1 MIGNFFIQNISMR
14 EVVLI
19 IFLTIGLIP
28 VSFAQKIISA
38 DDAVR
43 IALKNSYD
51 ILISRNDAAISKT
64 NNTPGNAGMLPT
76 VSING
81 SDNYSMNNLDSRLSS
96 GTSIVSSSINTN
108 SISAGVALNW
118 TIYDG
123 GKMFVTK
130 NKLNEIE
137 ALGEIQFRNQLLQ
150 TVYNVVVAY
159 FAVVKQQQQ
168 LASIN
173 KVISYNQ
180 ERVKILQTSFNS
192 GASAKNN
199 LLQSKIDL
207 NVSLENAITQQS
219 IIVEAKRNLNQ
230 ILCLNIDSVTYEV
243 VDSIPLNYKP
253 DKTDLLHKIYTNN
266 TSILSSQKQIDI
278 NKLSVDE
285 LKANRLPRI
294 TFNSGY
300 NFQSSNYSSGTTLLN
315 RIFGP
320 QIGGS
325 ISLPIYQGGNILRQI
340 AVSKLQLESSK
351 FESENVK
358 IQVNAQLLNALT
370 DFEYQ
375 QHLLSIETENAGLVK
390 ENLEISMQRLRFG
403 QTTALEVR
411 QAQQSYEDSFT
422 RLINFKYNLKVAESK
437 LKQLIAGL

>member
-1 MIGNFFIQNISMR
+1 MR
-14 EVVLI
+14 KVVLI
-19 IFLTIGLIP
+19 ILLTIVLTP
-28 VSFAQKIISA
+28 MSFAQNIISA

-51 ILISRNDAAISKT
+51 ILVSRNDAAIAKT

-76 VSING
+76 IAING
-81 SDNYSMNNLDSRLSS
+81 SDNYSMNNIDTRLSS
-96 GTSIVSSSINTN
+96 GTSIVSSSNN
-108 SISAGVALNW
+108 ANNISAGVALNW

-130 NKLNEIE
+130 NKLDEIE

-219 IIVEAKRNLNQ
+219 IIVEAKRYLNQ

-253 DKTDLLHKIYTNN
+253 DKADLLRKIYTNN

-294 TFNSGY
+294 NFNSGY
-300 NFQSSNYSSGTTLLN
+300 NFQSSNNSSGTTQLN
-315 RIFGP
+315 RIYGP

-325 ISLPIYQGGNILRQI
+325 ISIPIYQGGNTLRQI
-340 AVSKLQLESSK
+340 TVSKLQLESSK
-351 FESENVK
+351 FESENIK

-375 QHLLSIETENAGLVK
+375 QHLLSIETENAELVK

-422 RLINFKYNLKVAESK
+422 RLINFKYNVKVAESK
-437 LKQLIAGL
+437 LKQLIADVTFIP